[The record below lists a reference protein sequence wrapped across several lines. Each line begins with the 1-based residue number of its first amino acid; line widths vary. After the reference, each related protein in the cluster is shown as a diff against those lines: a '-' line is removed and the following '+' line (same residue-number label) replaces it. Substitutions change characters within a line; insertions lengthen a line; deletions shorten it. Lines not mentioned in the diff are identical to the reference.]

1 MQTQTIKLQNQL
13 EVIISKLLETKE
25 VKTTQQAPI
34 FQKINNVLLISRDEN
49 YSKLVSKGITVD
61 KLIKKLTSELKTIS
75 GHLKLYGKAHLDKF
89 NKENFE
95 SLKSIRVPATDEAT
109 ALITI
114 KNVNKLDKE
123 TLLKCKEYIDQNV
136 FSSIFEE
143 KISFSLKE
151 EFAEKVI
158 DILRKF
164 VGDEIVNNSFTKTT
178 TLSLKSK
185 EALNKFLSD
194 ESVDEKLREK
204 VSDSI
209 KLNEISITY

>member
-1 MQTQTIKLQNQL
+1 MQPQTIKLQNQL
-13 EVIISKLLETKE
+13 ETIISKLLETKE
-25 VKTTQQAPI
+25 IKTTQQAPT
-34 FQKINNVLLISRDEN
+34 FQKINNVLLISRDDN

-95 SLKSIRVPATDEAT
+95 SLKSIRVPSTDEST

-143 KISFSLKE
+143 KVSFSLKE

-164 VGDEIVNNSFTKTT
+164 VGDEIVNNSFNKTT